1 MNSQWVLTFLS
12 NALWQPLVITSAALA
27 CDRLMRNF
35 PARQR
40 HNLWAAALALCVLL
54 PLVSASGL
62 LHNNEAQP
70 STPGSVILIQAPT
83 NNSTSPPSTS
93 TLRGFFSQRS
103 QTFSPSPGLAILTL
117 VCFLIS
123 LLLHGAK
130 LWRAGKETKALL
142 AGSYRREIP
151 ERLALIKR
159 QCQRALGLKGVK
171 LLFSSQTT
179 VPITAGRRTI
189 VLPEALFDSATPD
202 LLSAAMGHEMAHI
215 KRRDFAFNLCY
226 QLLSMPLAFHPAV
239 VFIKRRINE
248 TRELACDEMV
258 TERWLDAPDYARAL
272 LRLADSA
279 MVFHRPT
286 YSLGVFEA
294 DILEERIMKLI
305 ERKPRLSGRAR
316 TIILALVLSL
326 VSASTAVA
334 TTFSINIAQDGNSSS
349 DAGVR
354 TAREQSG
361 NASLEKI
368 LGEWVLIVTS
378 NDGTEPENGRSEL
391 IVKADGDRLTAKVII
406 KTDGEKKEWVL
417 IEPKFDGETFSFK
430 ADNTEEILVGD
441 LKLKNDQFEGSW
453 RGPISGLSGRMKLV
467 RKKIENTK

>member
-1 MNSQWVLTFLS
+1 MSSQWILTFLS
-12 NALWQPLVITSAALA
+12 NALWQPLVITSSALA

-35 PARQR
+35 PSRQR
-40 HNLWAAALALCVLL
+40 HNLWAATMTLCVLL
-54 PLVSASGL
+54 PLLSASSL
-62 LHNNEAQP
+62 LHKEAQP
-70 STPGSVILIQAPT
+70 STPGSVILIQAET
-83 NNSTSPPSTS
+83 NDSTPSPAPSA
-93 TLRGFFSQRS
+93 LGGFFRPRS
-103 QTFSPSPGLAILTL
+103 QTFLPSPGLAILTL
-117 VCFLIS
+117 VCFLVS
-123 LLLHGAK
+123 LLLHCAK

-171 LLFSSQTT
+171 LLFSSQIT
-179 VPITAGRRTI
+179 VPITVGRRSV
-189 VLPEALFDSATPD
+189 VLPEALFDSAAPD

-215 KRRDFAFNLCY
+215 KRRDFAFNLCH

-258 TERWLDAPDYARAL
+258 TERWLDAPDYARSL

-305 ERKPRLSGRAR
+305 ERKPRLSGRVR

-334 TTFSINIAQDGNSSS
+334 AVFSINIAQDGNSSS
-349 DAGVR
+349 GAR
-354 TAREQSG
+354 TARKQSG
-361 NASLEKI
+361 NTSLEKI
-368 LGEWVLIVTS
+368 VGEWVMIVTS
-378 NDGTEPENGRSEL
+378 SDGTEPEGGRSAL
-391 IVKADGDRLTAKVII
+391 IVKADGDRLTAKVIL
-406 KTDGEKKEWVL
+406 KTDGEQKEWVL
-417 IEPKFDGETFSFK
+417 IEPKFDGETFIFK
-430 ADNTEEILVGD
+430 ADNGEEILVGD
-441 LKLKNDQFEGSW
+441 LKLKNDQFEGTW
-453 RGPISGLSGRMKLV
+453 KGPISGLSGRMKLV

>member
-40 HNLWAAALALCVLL
+40 HNLWVAALALCVLL
-54 PLVSASGL
+54 PLLSASSL
-62 LHNNEAQP
+62 LYKEAQP
-70 STPGSVILIQAPT
+70 STPGSVVSIQAPT
-83 NNSTSPPSTS
+83 NDSTPPPAPSV
-93 TLRGFFSQRS
+93 LRGFFRPRS
-103 QTFSPSPGLAILTL
+103 QTFFPSPGLAILTL
-117 VCFLIS
+117 VCFLVS
-123 LLLHGAK
+123 LLLHCAK

-159 QCQRALGLKGVK
+159 QYQRALGLKGVK
-171 LLFSSQTT
+171 LLFSSQIT
-179 VPITAGRRTI
+179 VPITVGRRSV
-189 VLPEALFDSATPD
+189 VLPEALFDSAASD

-279 MVFHRPT
+279 MASHRPT

-305 ERKPRLSGRAR
+305 ERKPRLSVRAR
-316 TIILALVLSL
+316 TVILALVLSL
-326 VSASTAVA
+326 VAASTAVA
-334 TTFSINIAQDGNSSS
+334 TTFSINIAQDGNSSIG
-349 DAGVR
+349 AGVR

-361 NASLEKI
+361 NTSLEKI
-368 LGEWVLIVTS
+368 VGEWVVIVTTS
-378 NDGTEPENGRSEL
+378 DGTEPEGPRQSM
-391 IVKADGDRLTAKVII
+391 IVKADGDRLTGKVIFN
-406 KTDGEKKEWVL
+406 TDKEWVL
-417 IEPKFDGETFSFK
+417 IEPKFDGETFIFK
-430 ADNTEEILVGD
+430 VDNGEELLAAT
-441 LKLKNDQFEGSW
+441 LKLKNDQFEGSFK
-453 RGPISGLSGRMKLV
+453 GSISDISGRLKIV